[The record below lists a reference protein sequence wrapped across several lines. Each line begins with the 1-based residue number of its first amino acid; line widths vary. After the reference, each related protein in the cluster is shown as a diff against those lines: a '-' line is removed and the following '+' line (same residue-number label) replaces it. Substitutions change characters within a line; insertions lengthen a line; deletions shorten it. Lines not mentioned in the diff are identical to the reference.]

1 MFKKIFLY
9 LSSYIPIIFIIIIKD
24 FIILLMAGI
33 KNNDYSLLLNWNLIG
48 VFIVLLVTIITF
60 IVSIFGNRKLTID
73 RVKIINISN
82 KTNDYYAQYFS
93 MFILSLLGFSF
104 LNLVDIIVFVLI
116 LLVLGIVY
124 IKNGLFY
131 INPTLNLL
139 NNYIYVVDYE
149 SNGKIIRDKIVLY
162 KKKLNNNSIIDLYV
176 SDFEFT
182 IVKNE
187 VKNGTR
193 D

>member
-48 VFIVLLVTIITF
+48 VFIVLLVTIIIFT
-60 IVSIFGNRKLTID
+60 VSIFGNRKLTID
-73 RVKIINISN
+73 RVKIINIRN

-93 MFILSLLGFSF
+93 MFILSLLGFSL

-149 SNGKIIRDKIVLY
+149 SNGEIIRDKIVLY

-187 VKNGTR
+187 VKNESR

>member
-162 KKKLNNNSIIDLYV
+162 KKN
-176 SDFEFT
+176 
-182 IVKNE
+182 
-187 VKNGTR
+187 
-193 D
+193 

>member
-48 VFIVLLVTIITF
+48 VFIVLLVTIIIFT
-60 IVSIFGNRKLTID
+60 VSIFGNRKLTID
-73 RVKIINISN
+73 RVKIINIRN

-149 SNGKIIRDKIVLY
+149 SNGEIIRDKIVLY

-187 VKNGTR
+187 VKNESR

>member
-139 NNYIYVVDYE
+139 NNYIYVVGYE

-187 VKNGTR
+187 VKNETR

>member
-187 VKNGTR
+187 VKNETR